1 MSVELTT
8 AGIVASLG
16 VLFGLNFI
24 GLFVAAY
31 ALDRT
36 SGHIVWYLAATVAF
50 IVSGVAFL
58 LSSLTPLTVPFLI
71 IDDLFTGAGF
81 ALLGIGF
88 ARAFG
93 LDVPWRAMAA
103 WMAVGLVLVPA
114 LALIGE
120 LALTRLVPVSV
131 WHAIAPTV
139 IGLVLWRAPEGRAIM
154 RVLGA
159 FVLVAALAVLVRPA
173 FSVLITTNPA
183 LDHARQVEIY
193 GALVSIPFLVA
204 MFGIAAGV
212 FFHVMSDLAH
222 GYRNASITDALT
234 GLLNRRGFLD
244 AAAEQIAAPAH
255 LIMVDIDRFKTIN
268 DGHGHDAGDRVLV
281 AVAAIIARAAPQPHL
296 SGRLG
301 GEEFAIIAQRT
312 ETATARALAQS
323 LRSAIAIELDGVV
336 AEGVSVTASLGVAPI
351 VDRDVASALIDADR
365 ALYAAKR
372 AGRNAVRTAPDQ
384 VASPERRRGS
394 RAG

>member
-58 LSSLTPLTVPFLI
+58 LSSLTPLTAPFLI

-103 WMAVGLVLVPA
+103 WMAAGLVLVPA

-139 IGLVLWRAPEGRAIM
+139 IGIVLWRAPEGRVIM

-204 MFGIAAGV
+204 MFG
-212 FFHVMSDLAH
+212 
-222 GYRNASITDALT
+222 
-234 GLLNRRGFLD
+234 
-244 AAAEQIAAPAH
+244 
-255 LIMVDIDRFKTIN
+255 
-268 DGHGHDAGDRVLV
+268 
-281 AVAAIIARAAPQPHL
+281 
-296 SGRLG
+296 
-301 GEEFAIIAQRT
+301 
-312 ETATARALAQS
+312 
-323 LRSAIAIELDGVV
+323 
-336 AEGVSVTASLGVAPI
+336 
-351 VDRDVASALIDADR
+351 
-365 ALYAAKR
+365 
-372 AGRNAVRTAPDQ
+372 
-384 VASPERRRGS
+384 
-394 RAG
+394 